1 LWVTFDP
8 DETGHRTFE
17 FVTHTPFFKGIDT
30 MSLTDIAVRQAKARD
45 RAYKLADASGL
56 CLLVQPN
63 GSKWWRY
70 RYRFWGREKMLSVG
84 VYPGTSLSQA
94 RVLAGEARK
103 ALDAG
108 KDPGVERVIAKTTQ
122 DNTFETVGR
131 HLLAAMEKHVHADK
145 RAFGTFK
152 KNRWVQEKLLFPK
165 LGNRPVGEI
174 TPKELLTVLKDIETK
189 GQYETARRARQR
201 AGQIFRHAIGLG
213 FAERDITTDL
223 KGLLTPPIVSHHASI
238 IDPAHVG
245 KLIRAIYAYSGAI
258 ETRSALKL
266 APLLIVRPGELRN
279 AEWEHFDF
287 GAAEWR
293 IPARN
298 MKMRAPHLVPLSRQ
312 SLEILKE
319 LKEATGDGQYLFPK
333 LGDRFR
339 PMSEN
344 TVNKALRTM
353 GYVREEMTGHGFRS
367 TASTLLNEH
376 RWDRDAIE
384 RQLAHTERS
393 GVRAAYNYAE
403 HLPVRRQMMQAWAD
417 YLDQLRLARPE
428 AARSVRMGAPSS
440 SWSQLE
446 VANDPAA

>member
-1 LWVTFDP
+1 M
-8 DETGHRTFE
+8 
-17 FVTHTPFFKGIDT
+17 K
-30 MSLTDIAVRQAKARD
+30 
-45 RAYKLADASGL
+45 ASGR
-56 CLLVQPN
+56 Q
-63 GSKWWRY
+63 
-70 RYRFWGREKMLSVG
+70 
-84 VYPGTSLSQA
+84 
-94 RVLAGEARK
+94 
-103 ALDAG
+103 
-108 KDPGVERVIAKTTQ
+108 
-122 DNTFETVGR
+122 
-131 HLLAAMEKHVHADK
+131 LLAAMEKHVHADK
-145 RAFGTFK
+145 RAFGTYK

-174 TPKELLTVLKDIETK
+174 NPKELLSVLKEIETQGK
-189 GQYETARRARQR
+189 HETARRAKQR

-223 KGLLTPPIVSHHASI
+223 KGLLTPPIVSHHASL
-238 IDPAHVG
+238 IDPAQVG
-245 KLIRAIYAYSGAI
+245 ELMRAIYAYSGTI

-266 APLLIVRPGELRN
+266 APLLIVRPGELRT
-279 AEWEHFDF
+279 AEWEHVDF
-287 GAAEWR
+287 GSAEWR
-293 IPARN
+293 IPARK

-312 SLEILKE
+312 AVQILKE
-319 LKEATGDGQYLFPK
+319 LKEATGDAQYLFPK

-376 RWDRDAIE
+376 GWDHDAIE

-417 YLDQLRLARPE
+417 YLDKLRKVKPEEARSIRMSIPSSNSAQAAWMLLSGSNEE
-428 AARSVRMGAPSS
+428 AA
-440 SWSQLE
+440 
-446 VANDPAA
+446 